1 LELFQK
7 EKDERVAQSKDGE
20 SNDPNQ
26 KDKVS
31 DELLQSKIIEI
42 YQLTVELGC
51 LREENNELKSNVDMQ
66 KTDFSDRFNEQRKR
80 LDDEYYK
87 LQEEFEYYKVESQE
101 AFKDS
106 QATIIEYSAK
116 IKDLE
121 EQLGAQKKLLADQDG
136 KHLAE
141 VKELQSQL
149 EQLEKQLEEQVA
161 ESAKLN

>member
-1 LELFQK
+1 MELFQK
-7 EKDERVAQSKDGE
+7 EKDERAAQSKDGE

>member
-7 EKDERVAQSKDGE
+7 EKDEREAQSKDGE

>member
-1 LELFQK
+1 MELFQK
-7 EKDERVAQSKDGE
+7 EKDEREAQSKDGE

>member
-7 EKDERVAQSKDGE
+7 EKDERAAQSKDGE

>member
-1 LELFQK
+1 MELFQK